1 MLLLLTAC
9 MEQRA
14 SAIEEVPFA
23 SLDPAQRNQV
33 YICASTT
40 QSFVQSFMQPRPSQG
55 LEDSLWY

>member
-1 MLLLLTAC
+1 

-33 YICASTT
+33 YICASTM